1 MRCLQSIAVIGDKQG
16 SLYIP
21 FRIREGHLD
30 NIYVLNI
37 VDGNKTFKLHKNAIL
52 EALILKCFLGKD
64 ISDLC
69 KLEFIRAEG
78 IVPYSYIQIY
88 DSEMTVMG
96 K

>member
-1 MRCLQSIAVIGDKQG
+1 MRCLRSIAVIGGKQE
-16 SLYIP
+16 SLHIP

-37 VDGNKTFKLHKNAIL
+37 VDGNQTFKLHKNAIL

-69 KLEFIRAEG
+69 KLESIRAEG
-78 IVPYSYIQIY
+78 IVPYSYIQRY
-88 DSEMTVMG
+88 DSEMTVMR